1 MADEHGPACWIE
13 IGFDKRK
20 RLADSQTGS
29 PEHDDE
35 SAQSI
40 ARSAGAGSTHHRDDL
55 LNTGRVRWV
64 AAPLIARRV
73 AGEVAGQ
80 GRWRAR
86 PADRIEQNGTVHGS
100 SDLAPPEPSQ
110 RASSVRSGLSEPD

>member
-40 ARSAGAGSTHHRDDL
+40 ARVPPIWHHPSPVSAHHPSVPDCRNRTEAAVAFRST
-55 LNTGRVRWV
+55 
-64 AAPLIARRV
+64 
-73 AGEVAGQ
+73 
-80 GRWRAR
+80 
-86 PADRIEQNGTVHGS
+86 S
-100 SDLAPPEPSQ
+100 
-110 RASSVRSGLSEPD
+110 